1 MIFNDL
7 LLWKYKQKSAAA
19 ALLIH
24 KDLERSTPGSAT
36 IDDGRVA
43 AAVAVSAQ
51 WHPPKE
57 QLKERKKNCN
67 SVFHSLQNRSPTKTD
82 VFTSIG
88 SRVHTMNSRDRDLRA

>member
-19 ALLIH
+19 ALIIH

-57 QLKERKKNCN
+57 QLKERKKTATPSSIHCKID
-67 SVFHSLQNRSPTKTD
+67 RRPRRTCSPPLAPVCTP
-82 VFTSIG
+82 
-88 SRVHTMNSRDRDLRA
+88 